1 MNLFKI
7 FNMKRFLIF
16 SVSLLFCFQMQAQW
30 NVYDSG
36 KEYQVLVST
45 AQGQTAIYKNVP
57 CEVKLVSL
65 KNKTLKLTSTNATVT
80 PNAEPGS
87 YSIQTSDENAVLQ
100 IYSAKKSKMKL
111 LKEIQIRTL
120 YVPALDELTISGNT
134 LSVGYGYYTQYASGY
149 DPSTYDQQVFSNS
162 YAVESWS
169 FSCPAASKYLNGSGN
184 QLSQEVTS
192 FLRYLPEG
200 VSYEIIAYHNG
211 PIKPGDYQPNV
222 MQAFTSQN
230 TEMPGAKYVVLNNT
244 PANKAFFD
252 PNDPNSLIGLVNN
265 NYFSFKDPGAGI
277 NSEFKG
283 KIKDKTFGFESSGF
297 IGSNYI
303 TSGISE
309 MAIKNRFKNKIPSGF
324 GCTYTLSGPQEKTN
338 GMDEMGN
345 VLSVYV
351 KKGAPY
357 DSIKGYIKYGNRYDV
372 ETFDPATET
381 MDQNDAEKDSF
392 GSPRIQTYFVQ
403 EFNPIYS
410 TDNISQIVIRYDSLL
425 NLSTGMLE
433 IVPSR
438 FSFGRK
444 LGISDTLDIVFSMKI
459 KDLLYLNQKTY
470 NNMFFAPTTHIK
482 NDKTNAILFDTENP
496 NSLVSIIKQNNW
508 ATFPYLNSNSLDYFA
523 EYCDPKGKKDEKSI
537 FRTEDISGPF
547 EKTNGMDAD
556 GNPLPIYVRKG
567 FSTEI
572 KIGDRFEMEFFDSK
586 NETMNPEEAELIPGT
601 MDPCPVIYQ
610 TRQIN
615 YSQYKGITDLFIIN
629 QFVTDPV
636 FGVTVSK
643 PTHLGFA
650 QQMPGQSK
658 PTLIIETPVYAD
670 LLSKLPKIQSNILIN
685 QPWVQAILMNDV
697 DKQGEVIE
705 ATDVKKLQKKFHF
718 LRQIKDINTMEMEYT
733 DVPHF

>member
-1 MNLFKI
+1 
-7 FNMKRFLIF
+7 MKRCLIF
-16 SVSLLFCFQMQAQW
+16 SVSLLFCLQLQAQW

-45 AQGQTAIYKNVP
+45 AQGQTAIYKNTP

-65 KNKTLKLTSTNATVT
+65 KNKILKLTSSNATVT

-111 LKEIQIRTL
+111 LKEIQIRTVD
-120 YVPALDELTISGNT
+120 VPLLDELTLSGNS
-134 LSVGYGYYTQYASGY
+134 LSVGYSYNMQFASGY
-149 DPSTYDQQVFSNS
+149 DPSPYDQQVFSKYYS
-162 YAVESWS
+162 VESWA
-169 FSCPAASKYLNGSGN
+169 FSCPAARKNLYGSGN

-211 PIKPGDYQPNV
+211 PINPGDYQPNV

-277 NSEFKG
+277 ISEFKG
-283 KIKDKTFGFESSGF
+283 KIKDETFGFESSGF
-297 IGSNYI
+297 IGSDYI
-303 TSGISE
+303 TSGISD

-324 GCTYTLSGPQEKTN
+324 GCSYTVSGIQEKTN

-381 MDQNDAEKDSF
+381 MNQTDAEKDSF
-392 GSPRIQTYFVQ
+392 GSPRVQTYFVQ

-410 TDNISQIVIRYDSLL
+410 TDNISQIVIRYDSLF
-425 NLSTGMLE
+425 NLLTGMVE

-470 NNMFFAPTTHIK
+470 NNVFFAPTTHIK
-482 NDKTNAILFDTENP
+482 NDKTNASLFDAENP

-508 ATFPYLNSNSLDYFA
+508 ATFPYLNESSLNYFA

-537 FRTEDISGPF
+537 FRTEDIAGPF
-547 EKTNGMDAD
+547 EKTSGMDAE
-556 GNPLPIYVRKG
+556 GNPFPVYVRKG

-572 KIGDRFEMEFFDSK
+572 KIWDRYEMEAFNSI
-586 NETMNPEEAELIPGT
+586 NETMNPKEAELIPGT
-601 MDPCPVIYQ
+601 MNPCPVIYK

-615 YSQYKGITDLFIIN
+615 YSQYKGITDLYIIN

-636 FGVTVSK
+636 FGITVSK
-643 PTHLGFA
+643 PTHLGFT